1 MITEEEEQKHVE
13 SEDPFKIDEED
24 ECDIVPTARTSELN
38 KEGSIKLPKESE
50 YQQHYRLAEPCN

>member
-50 YQQHYRLAEPCN
+50 YQ